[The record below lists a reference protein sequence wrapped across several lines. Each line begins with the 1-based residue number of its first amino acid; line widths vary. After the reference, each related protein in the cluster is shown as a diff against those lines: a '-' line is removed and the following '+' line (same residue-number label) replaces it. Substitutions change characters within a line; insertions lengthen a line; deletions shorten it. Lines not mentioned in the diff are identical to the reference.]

1 MTRRT
6 LTEEIIAGEHKLRKA
21 GSETLHP
28 YDEDG
33 LPPEPFS
40 SFTES
45 PLDFEEMTL
54 TLYKD
59 LQEVYELTGILNRF
73 SRNYPVACR
82 LLEQLIKRLGS
93 CLVTKA
99 AMEQKD
105 FIFPHLQNLSIED
118 LYRMISFNFRKTHV
132 AFCEGKEKSG
142 CADMGLLEQE
152 CRLADLAERLRA
164 TEEKIRQIKAG
175 KVDVDSLLERAKFY
189 RDRRKT
195 SVPAKTG
202 SSRTVKARALPVFNS
217 VIKQKIRED
226 KEWERHQARLRRA
239 SGVPMIP
246 PASLKNC
253 IVKSRPEE
261 QPKQEALPIVPPPPV
276 QPKQKS
282 FIADTVRKMLD
293 SRPGVSAPTDPG
305 LQTGYDESMRQTIER
320 HKQAMEQRRKGKKH
334 KPGRA

>member
-6 LTEEIIAGEHKLRKA
+6 LTEEIIAGERKLRND
-21 GSETLHP
+21 GSEILRP

-105 FIFPHLQNLSIED
+105 FIFPHLQDLSIED

-132 AFCEGKEKSG
+132 AFREGKEKRG
-142 CADMGLLEQE
+142 CADMSLLEQE

-189 RDRRKT
+189 RDRRHSCSSKNRLFPTCQSPGPAGLQLGHQTEDPGRQGMGKT
-195 SVPAKTG
+195 SG
-202 SSRTVKARALPVFNS
+202 
-217 VIKQKIRED
+217 
-226 KEWERHQARLRRA
+226 
-239 SGVPMIP
+239 
-246 PASLKNC
+246 PASQGERC
-253 IVKSRPEE
+253 PHDPPGEPEE
-261 QPKQEALPIVPPPPV
+261 LHREIPAGGTAETGISP
-276 QPKQKS
+276 
-282 FIADTVRKMLD
+282 D
-293 SRPGVSAPTDPG
+293 SPSSACPAETKKLYCRHRPQNAGFP
-305 LQTGYDESMRQTIER
+305 
-320 HKQAMEQRRKGKKH
+320 
-334 KPGRA
+334 PGRVRPDRSGAGDGI